1 MEQES
6 LVLTHDMDL
15 TVDAV
20 IAVSA
25 GRRVAIESETLLLM
39 EQRRAEIVK
48 FIRSSSG
55 PAYGFNR
62 GFGHNVD
69 RAVSPELLETLQLNF
84 VRSHACGVG
93 PSTPKEVVR
102 AAMLLRIRS
111 LIKGHSGVRPE
122 VVKQLEDYLNNDV
135 VPVVPQFGSVG
146 ASGDLAPLAHIAL
159 CLIGEGTVLWHGS
172 EIATEECLLQLGLKG
187 LRLEMKE
194 GLALTNGMQF
204 SLAFGVLAL
213 NQADVLLKN
222 AAICSALSLQVM
234 LGSDGPFEKEFQLL
248 RPHGGAL
255 RVAQWIYNLT
265 KNSPLRE
272 AHRNYHFDGEVQD
285 PYNLR
290 CTAQILGACSELL
303 DDAHSSFAIEMN
315 SATDN
320 PLLLPDEH
328 GGYTRIVS
336 GGHFHGMP
344 VATRMYGIFQALGII
359 SSLSNTRCARYVDQF
374 RNKGL
379 GSDLIWPQLS
389 RDEISCSSGMM
400 IPEYVSAALTN
411 FVLGQAAPSH
421 LYSLPTDAG
430 QEDHVSMAAGLAVRL
445 WNTLPRVAEILAIE
459 MAFAR
464 QAAMLRKEASCF
476 PSKMDVALDQVDG
489 VQELMEQIRKKVAGH
504 LLDKFDIEVSV
515 QTFFKLPPD
524 DRCLSSLSELLLAKI
539 DECFP
544 VVKEDRVLSK
554 DLMQL
559 AEIVQRGDLVELA
572 VAHGMEAT

>member
-1 MEQES
+1 MKQEP
-6 LVLTHDMDL
+6 LVLTHDMEL
-15 TVDAV
+15 TVSAV
-20 IAVSA
+20 IEVSA
-25 GRRVAIESETLLLM
+25 GRPVVIESDTLALLA
-39 EQRRAEIVK
+39 QRRAEIEQY
-48 FIRSSSG
+48 IRGSDG

-69 RAVSPELLETLQLNF
+69 RAVSPSQLETLQLNF

-93 PSTPKEVVR
+93 PSSPGEIVR

-122 VVKQLEDYLNNDV
+122 VVKQLEVYLNNDV
-135 VPVVPQFGSVG
+135 IPVVPQFGSVG

-159 CLIGEGTVLWHGS
+159 CLIGEGTVLWQDR
-172 EIATEECLLQLGLKG
+172 EIATGECLSQLGLEG

-204 SLAFGVLAL
+204 SLAFGIIAL
-213 NQADVLLKN
+213 NKADLLLKN
-222 AAICSALSLQVM
+222 AAISSALSLQVM
-234 LGSDGPFEKEFQLL
+234 LGSDGPFEEEFQLL
-248 RPHGGAL
+248 RPHSGAL
-255 RVAQWIYNLT
+255 RVAKWIHSLT

-303 DDAHSSFAIEMN
+303 EDAHTSFAIEIN

-320 PLLLPDEH
+320 PLLLPDEQ
-328 GGYTRIVS
+328 GLYTRIVS

-344 VATRMYGIFQALGII
+344 LATRIYGISQALGII
-359 SSLSNTRCARYVDQF
+359 SSLSNSRCARYVDKF

-389 RDEISCSSGMM
+389 ADEISCSSGMM

-411 FVLGQAAPSH
+411 YVLGQAFPSH

-430 QEDHVSMAAGLAVRL
+430 QEDHVSMAAGLVVRL

-476 PSKMDVALDQVDG
+476 PSKMDIALDQVDG
-489 VQELMEQIRKKVAGH
+489 VQELMEQIRVKVADH
-504 LLDKFDIEVSV
+504 LRDKFDIEVSV
-515 QTFFKLPPD
+515 KTLFKLSAA
-524 DRCLSSLSELLLAKI
+524 DRCTSDVSELLLSEIGK
-539 DECFP
+539 CFP
-544 VVKEDRVLSK
+544 VVKEDRVLSS

-559 AEIVQRGDLVELA
+559 AELVQSGELVALA
-572 VAHGMEAT
+572 VAHGMEAE